1 MGEEF
6 QTMTERLDRIE
17 RLSLIAAKPVL
28 LVEEAAIFTGFSV
41 QHLYR
46 LTSAKQIP
54 HYKKDRKLY
63 FKKSELEEWMLEHR
77 VQTNEEIER
86 QKLLIRQAF
95 ERGERLTTFT
105 GNQIGHTV
113 DFRKVVSELRDEGF
127 LIKDYWE
134 KASDGRKFKVYY
146 HENATPEAVRG
157 QNN

>member
-1 MGEEF
+1 MISTRTRTTKISETMGEEF
-6 QTMTERLDRIE
+6 QAMTEKLDRIE

-86 QKLLIRQAF
+86 QAEQIIRHK
-95 ERGERLTTFT
+95 RR
-105 GNQIGHTV
+105 
-113 DFRKVVSELRDEGF
+113 
-127 LIKDYWE
+127 
-134 KASDGRKFKVYY
+134 
-146 HENATPEAVRG
+146 
-157 QNN
+157 

>member
-6 QTMTERLDRIE
+6 QTMTEKLDRIE

-46 LTSAKQIP
+46 LTSTKQIP

-86 QKLLIRQAF
+86 QAEQIIRQK
-95 ERGERLTTFT
+95 RR
-105 GNQIGHTV
+105 
-113 DFRKVVSELRDEGF
+113 
-127 LIKDYWE
+127 
-134 KASDGRKFKVYY
+134 
-146 HENATPEAVRG
+146 
-157 QNN
+157 

>member
-6 QTMTERLDRIE
+6 QTMTEKLDRIE
-17 RLSLIAAKPVL
+17 RLSLIAAKSVL

-86 QKLLIRQAF
+86 QAEQIIRQK
-95 ERGERLTTFT
+95 RR
-105 GNQIGHTV
+105 
-113 DFRKVVSELRDEGF
+113 
-127 LIKDYWE
+127 
-134 KASDGRKFKVYY
+134 
-146 HENATPEAVRG
+146 
-157 QNN
+157 

>member
-6 QTMTERLDRIE
+6 QTMTEKLDRIE

-46 LTSAKQIP
+46 LTSSKQIP

-86 QKLLIRQAF
+86 QAEQIIRHKS
-95 ERGERLTTFT
+95 R
-105 GNQIGHTV
+105 
-113 DFRKVVSELRDEGF
+113 
-127 LIKDYWE
+127 
-134 KASDGRKFKVYY
+134 
-146 HENATPEAVRG
+146 
-157 QNN
+157 